1 MALLKRGKYFLIGL
15 SIYWPGIFIAT
26 HVPRLPGWLGRAE
39 VSDKVLHYVAYL
51 CLIFLCWVALSPY
64 EKVNWRKAKVWIV
77 LAMVVWYGAV
87 DEWLQMYVNRSP
99 SVYDFYANLAGTLS
113 GLVILSLFS
122 FWPALVIV
130 SGMIIFISTNLI
142 SIAMVGPNAFLR
154 IVFDFIAYGGFTLIW
169 IHFTQHYICLKRFGL
184 RWLTFAL
191 SVPVLLLVV
200 VNGYSIGMG
209 RQVGVIDV
217 LCSFTAID
225 AAVVVSFLVCE
236 SSYAVE
242 EIA

>member
-26 HVPRLPGWLGRAE
+26 HVPRLPGWFGRAE

-64 EKVNWRKAKVWIV
+64 DKVDWRKAKVWIV

-99 SVYDFYANLAGTLS
+99 SVFDFFANLAGALS
-113 GLVILSLFS
+113 GLVILSVFS
-122 FWPALVIV
+122 FWASLVIV
-130 SGMIIFISTNLI
+130 SGMIIFILTNLI
-142 SIAMVGPNAFLR
+142 SIAMLGSNSFPL
-154 IVFDFIAYGGFTLIW
+154 IVFDFFAYGGFTLIW
-169 IHFTQHYICLKRFGL
+169 IHFVQRYICLKRFGF
-184 RWLTFAL
+184 RWLTCAL
-191 SVPVLLLVV
+191 SVPVLLLAVV
-200 VNGYSIGMG
+200 KGYSIFLGKSA
-209 RQVGVIDV
+209 GVIDI

-225 AAVVVSFLVCE
+225 AAVVISFMVCE
-236 SSYAVE
+236 SSYAVK
-242 EIA
+242 EIE